1 MITTEVEVIAQS
13 KKTLKCYSS
22 TMPIN
27 QWYALEKK
35 PDFYYSA
42 YQIGYYQNSKKINVK
57 V

>member
-1 MITTEVEVIAQS
+1 MLTTEVEVIAQS